1 MLGLAGTDLVL
12 PAVPGLPAVLGGT
25 VARAQLVLATFTAGT
40 ALGLLLFGELGA
52 RFKARSLLQ
61 FAMLAYAVTSV
72 AGALA
77 DSLEALIAI
86 RFLQGVAASC
96 AAVVAPGVV
105 RALFDERGALRALG
119 VLGSVESLAPAIA
132 PVIGVWLLHLAGWR
146 TSFWVT
152 AGLAAVLAVGV
163 AVAGRRI
170 PAVPVRRSRLG
181 YWYLLQNR
189 AFQRYALSQGLALAS
204 LLAFVFA
211 MPAVF
216 VTALGGTVRDFI
228 VMQLIGITSFI
239 IAANLSGMLVDRFSA
254 EGIIV
259 SGSLLALAGGLLMLA
274 YGLTGGRDPQV
285 IWLLFLP
292 LNMGFGFRGPPSF
305 LLALQVAGGDD
316 TRASALII
324 MYVMLFT
331 AVGTALLAPL
341 VSTGLWPAAL
351 ATTILGAFSIAI
363 LFMLPLARLGP
374 ARRHPA

>member
-1 MLGLAGTDLVL
+1 
-12 PAVPGLPAVLGGT
+12 
-25 VARAQLVLATFTAGT
+25 
-40 ALGLLLFGELGA
+40 
-52 RFKARSLLQ
+52 
-61 FAMLAYAVTSV
+61 V
-72 AGALA
+72 AGARA
-77 DSLEALIAI
+77 DSLGALIAI

-119 VLGSVESLAPAIA
+119 ALGSVESLAPAIA
-132 PVIGVWLLHLAGWR
+132 PVIGVWLLQFGGGS

-152 AGLAAVLAVGV
+152 AALAALLAAAV
-163 AVAGRRI
+163 AIAGRRI
-170 PAVPVRRSRLG
+170 PGVAVRRSRLG

-204 LLAFVFA
+204 LLVFVFA

-228 VMQLIGITSFI
+228 VMQLLGISSFI
-239 IAANLSGMLVDRFSA
+239 VAANLSGTLVDRFSA
-254 EGIIV
+254 EVVIV
-259 SGSLLALAGGLLMLA
+259 RGSLLALVGALLMLV
-274 YGLTGGRDPQV
+274 YGLIGGREAPV

-331 AVGTALLAPL
+331 AAATALLAPF

-351 ATTILGAFSIAI
+351 AATVLGAISIAI
-363 LFMLPLARLGP
+363 LFLLPLAGLAP
-374 ARRHPA
+374 RRRSMD